1 MKLERPKT
9 KEQAIDQAIQIDKE
23 ISEKQ
28 NISYYEI
35 ITISEH
41 FEKVGKKFGLL
52 DEFRENGII

>member
-1 MKLERPKT
+1 MKLEQPKT
-9 KEQAIDQAIQIDKE
+9 KEQAIDQAIKSQRE

-28 NISYYEI
+28 NISYCEI

>member
-1 MKLERPKT
+1 MKLEQPKT
-9 KEQAIDQAIQIDKE
+9 KEQARDQAIQIDKE

-28 NISYYEI
+28 NISYCEI